1 MILNNIE
8 EISYIT
14 AAVLFIIGLKKLSSP
29 ATARTGN
36 ALSGLAMFL
45 AVLVTIVG
53 RTSVTWEW
61 IVIGVAIGVVSG
73 SLSAYF
79 VKMTAM
85 PQMVAIFNGFG
96 GGASALIAISE
107 FINPSQIPS
116 LFLFSKNIGAI
127 TKACWV

>member
-14 AAVLFIIGLKKLSSP
+14 AAVLFIVGLKKLSSP

-53 RTSVTWEW
+53 RTSVSWEW
-61 IVIGVAIGVVSG
+61 IVIGVVIGVVIG

-85 PQMVAIFNGFG
+85 PQMVAIFNGF
-96 GGASALIAISE
+96 
-107 FINPSQIPS
+107 
-116 LFLFSKNIGAI
+116 
-127 TKACWV
+127 